1 MKKFWGSKTWAA
13 KFWASGHW
21 TGVGVTVEPP
31 QPLYRPRTA
40 VGPDGYRP
48 GGAIVAAGHRPLFAR
63 RGTEYRPGNPTSP
76 GG

>member
-31 QPLYRPRTA
+31 QPLYRP
-40 VGPDGYRP
+40 
-48 GGAIVAAGHRPLFAR
+48 GGAIVSAGHRPLFAR